1 MGAKIILLAGIVSL
15 LLAEPRYLPLSPGEN
30 PVYRHLRSLGEQ
42 LAPSME
48 ERAVLK
54 EIFIPLGWGDERRFA
69 YLTLPPNEARDCPW
83 ATLTIQD
90 LSTDRTLLR
99 KEYTLCPD
107 PGEKDPD
114 DPLSLLRR
122 VDRKYQ
128 GAIDS
133 LLFRHEIHTADRLTL
148 RPFPIDSRQG
158 PIRYRLSTCR
168 RNEPDLVP
176 DELFISRW
184 RLELERTLHRSVF
197 RSKTLHTQKYTDY
210 SGLYELGILGYYLSP
225 KGTRAALLI
234 GKLQR
239 GWEGPPSTLEYQVIG
254 ASLEKGWKT
263 GSR

>member
-1 MGAKIILLAGIVSL
+1 MRAKIFLLIGTLSL
-15 LLAEPRYLPLSPGEN
+15 LWAEPHYLPLSPGEN
-30 PVYRHLRSLGEQ
+30 PVYRHLRSLGQQ
-42 LAPSME
+42 LAPSMG
-48 ERAVLK
+48 ERAVLE

-83 ATLTIQD
+83 ASLTIQD

-99 KEYTLCPD
+99 KEYELCPD

-133 LLFRHEIHTADRLTL
+133 LLFRHGIHSAGRFTL
-148 RPFPIDSRQG
+148 RSFPIDSRQG

-168 RNEPDLVP
+168 RDAPDLVP
-176 DELFISRW
+176 DVLFISRW
-184 RLELERTLHRSVF
+184 KVRLELNPKHPNPRA
-197 RSKTLHTQKYTDY
+197 KTIHTQNYADY
-210 SGLYELGILGYYLSP
+210 SGLYELGVLGYYLSP

-239 GWEGPPSTLEYQVIG
+239 GWEGPPSTLNYQVIG
-254 ASLEKGWKT
+254 ASLEK
-263 GSR
+263 